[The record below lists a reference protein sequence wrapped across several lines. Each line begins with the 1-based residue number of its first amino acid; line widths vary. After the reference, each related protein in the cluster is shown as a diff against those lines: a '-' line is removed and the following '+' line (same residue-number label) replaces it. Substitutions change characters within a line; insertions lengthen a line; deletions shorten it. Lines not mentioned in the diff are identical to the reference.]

1 MQQSAQSDEISAG
14 EIWPRYDH
22 DKAVKMAEKGR
33 GIGAWDRS
41 VGLDWSLDEQ
51 SVSEGE
57 INVMK
62 LYRDTDLDLYA

>member
-1 MQQSAQSDEISAG
+1 
-14 EIWPRYDH
+14 
-22 DKAVKMAEKGR
+22 MAEKGR